1 MLIVNIRKL
10 KKGDPI
16 IIRLTD
22 KVDVPAIFD
31 HLTASSNVVVYIN
44 DARSVFYCTEVARRN
59 QNHQPEI
66 N

>member
-22 KVDVPAIFD
+22 KVEVPAIFD
-31 HLTASSNVVVYIN
+31 HLTASSNVLVYIN
-44 DARSVFYCTEVARRN
+44 DVYSVFYCTEVVKKD